1 MVEQS
6 FVLRRS
12 YRYLKDNISYLEEV
26 ADILRRVSLH
36 HCQTLERSKKICGI
50 EENLGLLQESVSSSK
65 HYTKNQVFH

>member
-6 FVLRRS
+6 C
-12 YRYLKDNISYLEEV
+12 DNILYLEEV
-26 ADILRRVSLH
+26 TDILRRVSVH

-50 EENLGLLQESVSSSK
+50 EENWGLLQESVSSE